1 MFRDRTEAGQKLAH
15 KLKSYAN
22 RQDLLVLG
30 LPRGGVPVA
39 FEVAMSL
46 NAPLNVLLVRKLGVP
61 GREECAMGALAK
73 LPRMEFASSSIQ
85 ILNQEIVER
94 RQISKAAIASVASR
108 EQRELQRRESAYRSD
123 CTFIDICDRT
133 VILVDDGIAT
143 GATMQAAILAVKQ
156 QHPKQIIIAIPVAAS
171 EICNELQIKVDRIIC
186 IKVPEQ
192 FNSVSFWYQNFSQT
206 TDAEVRD
213 LLRRAAKRKFSKSDR
228 NNF

>member
-73 LPRMEFASSSIQ
+73 LPRMEFAFSSIQ

-108 EQRELQRRESAYRSD
+108 EQQELQRRESAYRSD

-171 EICNELQIKVDRIIC
+171 EICNVLQIKVDRIIC

-206 TDAEVRD
+206 SDAEVRD

>member
-1 MFRDRTEAGQKLAH
+1 MFRDRTEAGQKLAQ

-46 NAPLNVLLVRKLGVP
+46 NAPLDILLVRKLGVP
-61 GREECAMGALAK
+61 GREECAMGAI
-73 LPRMEFASSSIQ
+73 ASSGIQ
-85 ILNQEIVER
+85 ILNREIIER
-94 RQISKAAIASVASR
+94 RQISQAAIASVASR
-108 EQRELQRRESAYRSD
+108 EQRELERRESAYRSNSP
-123 CTFIDICDRT
+123 FIDKRDCT

-143 GATMQAAILAVKQ
+143 GATIQATVLAVKQ
-156 QHPKQIIIAIPVAAS
+156 QRPKQIIIAVPVAAS
-171 EICNELQIKVDRIIC
+171 EIYNKLQTKVDKIVCLKI
-186 IKVPEQ
+186 PEQ

-213 LLRRAAKRKFSKSDR
+213 LLRRSVERKSQ
-228 NNF
+228 